1 MATTK
6 AQEIYE
12 RVRQMEAEGTGKTDA
27 FKKLATEMKLKYD
40 SVRGAFYSHKLKA
53 EGGSRTSRT
62 KRRQTLLTDA
72 LADARATLERSLQA
86 IDLEVEAARERAEES
101 KAEYE
106 AILGSADERKAAI
119 TERLE
124 SLK

>member
-1 MATTK
+1 MATK

-12 RVRQMEAEGTGKTDA
+12 RVRQLEGEGSGKTDA
-27 FKKLATEMKLKYD
+27 FKKIATEMKLKYD

-53 EGGSRTSRT
+53 EGGSRPSRT
-62 KRRQTLLTDA
+62 RRRATTPEDA
-72 LADARATLERSLQA
+72 LADARASLERAMGA
-86 IDLEVEAARERAEES
+86 IDCEVEAARERSEEA

-106 AILGSADERKAAI
+106 SIRGSAEGRKQAIAERW
-119 TERLE
+119 E

>member
-1 MATTK
+1 MTK

-12 RVRQMEAEGTGKTDA
+12 RVHQLEAEGTSKAEA
-27 FKKLATEMKLKYD
+27 FKQVASEKKLKFD

-53 EGGSRTSRT
+53 EGGSRPSRT
-62 KRRQTLLTDA
+62 RRRETTPDDA
-72 LADARATLERSLQA
+72 LASARASLERSIED
-86 IDLEVEAARERAEES
+86 IDREVEAAAERAEEA

-106 AILGSADERKAAI
+106 ALLASAGDRKKVI
-119 TERLE
+119 SERLE